1 MFFQD
6 MNLNFQMKSILS
18 GFAAILG
25 LGSLFAQTTEKIT
38 YDDHVF
44 PVFESKC
51 LNCHNPDKKKGD
63 LDLSTYIGTMAGS
76 SGGKVALADDGGSSK
91 LYTVT
96 VHTEEP
102 VMPPEGDKLAK
113 KDADMIRAWID
124 GGLLENKGSKA
135 QKKKKPA
142 FSLATVPT
150 SNKRPEGPPPMPK
163 NLLLEPVMVAARS
176 TVINDMDASPWA
188 PLIAVTGQRQVLLYN
203 TDTLSLAA
211 ILPFPKGQPETV
223 SFHPSGKYLLAG
235 GGIGGKSGS
244 TKVWDV
250 VSGKA
255 MMEAGKEFD
264 SVMAAD
270 LRADLGAIALGGPSR
285 LIKIWDTQAGEQ
297 IKSIKKHTDWLISL
311 AYSYDGILLATGDR
325 NNGVQVWEA
334 ATGNEFHSLRGHQK
348 SIVDVKWRADSSLLA
363 TASEDGQVVFWDM
376 SSGKQIKKV
385 AAHDG
390 GVLAMDYALSGEIVT
405 SGRDRKVKLWKP
417 DLGLKKELPAF
428 AEIITEVAFSHDAKR
443 VFVADWNGQIQVWDT
458 TTYKQIGNL
467 NSNPPKIA
475 DRLVS
480 LQADK
485 EKHLAILKA
494 ESDKTSEVQ
503 KSFDAAKADLAKKA
517 AAVTTAKKTLETLIK
532 ERDAFAAKWNELN
545 LAQQKKISELK
556 TVERQTVATQT
567 QIKQLADQQ
576 QKITTEQQQIRAQ
589 KQKTQQEL
597 AAAENTSQVA
607 RDTLT
612 KKPDDPQ
619 LKQKLAQAEAT
630 EHSKRQQVQQLGS
643 KLANLDKRVAEYSRS
658 LQDKQNAAKESSD
671 KTNKLQA
678 EYTQLIPQ
686 RDEAAKM
693 KDQRNKAY
701 IALKAKVPAMEKVI
715 KPAADLATAKDKLW
729 KDSQAKLA
737 AEQARQKH
745 FTQQL
750 RFWRSAQINTK
761 LLKAKEKTD
770 KIRSDLADAEAEEKE
785 LSKQYQERQKAPQ

>member
-1 MFFQD
+1 M
-6 MNLNFQMKSILS
+6 NFQMKSLLS
-18 GFAAILG
+18 GFAATLC

-44 PVFESKC
+44 PVLESKC

-76 SGGKVALADDGGSSK
+76 SGGKIALAGDGGSSK

-102 VMPPEGDKLAK
+102 VMPPEGDKIAK

-142 FSLATVPT
+142 FSLAAVPA

-163 NLLLEPVMVAARS
+163 DLLLEPVMVPSRS

-211 ILPFPKGQPETV
+211 VLPFPKGQPETV
-223 SFHPSGKYLLAG
+223 SFHPSGKYILAG

-250 VSGKA
+250 VTGKV

-270 LRADLGAIALGGPSR
+270 LRADLGGIALGGPSR
-285 LIKIWDTQAGEQ
+285 LIKLWDTQAGEQ

-325 NNGVQVWEA
+325 NNGLQVWEA

-348 SIVDVKWRADSSLLA
+348 SIVDVKWRADSNLLA
-363 TASEDGQVVFWDM
+363 TASEDGQVIFWDM
-376 SSGKQIKKV
+376 NSGNQIKKV
-385 AAHDG
+385 AAHG
-390 GVLAMDYALSGEIVT
+390 SGVLAMDYALSGDIVT

-417 DLGLKKELPAF
+417 DLVLKKELPAF
-428 AEIITEVAFSHDAKR
+428 EEMITEVAFSHDAKR

-458 TTYKQIGNL
+458 TTYQQVGTL
-467 NSNPPKIA
+467 NPNPPQIA
-475 DRLVS
+475 GRLVS
-480 LQADK
+480 LQVDK
-485 EKHLAILKA
+485 EKHVAILKA
-494 ESDKTSEVQ
+494 ESDKASGVQ
-503 KSFDAAKADLAKKA
+503 EAFDAAKADLAKKT
-517 AAVTTAKKTLETLIK
+517 AAVAATKKTLETLTK
-532 ERDAFAAKWNELN
+532 EHDAFTAKWNELN
-545 LAQQKKISELK
+545 LAHQNKINELK
-556 TVERQTVATQT
+556 SVESQAVAAQT
-567 QIKQLADQQ
+567 QIKQLAGEQQ
-576 QKITTEQQQIRAQ
+576 TIITEQQQIRAQ
-589 KQKTQQEL
+589 KQKSQQEL
-597 AAAENTSQVA
+597 AAAEKTTQVA

-630 EHSKRQQVQQLGS
+630 EHSKRQQVQQLGP
-643 KLANLDKRVAEYSRS
+643 KLANLDKRVAEHTKA
-658 LQDKQNAAKESSD
+658 LQDQQAAARASSD

-678 EYTQLIPQ
+678 ECTQLIAQ
-686 RDEAAKM
+686 RDEVAKV
-693 KDQRNKAY
+693 KDERNKAY
-701 IALKAKVPAMEKVI
+701 IALKEKVPAMEKVI
-715 KPAADLATAKDKLW
+715 KPAADLVITKDKLW

-745 FTQQL
+745 FNQQL
-750 RFWRSAQINTK
+750 GFWKSAQINTK
-761 LLKAKEKTD
+761 VLKAKAKTD
-770 KIRSDLADAEAEEKE
+770 KIRSDLVDAEAEEKE
-785 LSKQYQERQKAPQ
+785 LTKQYQESQKASQ

>member
-1 MFFQD
+1 
-6 MNLNFQMKSILS
+6 MNLQMKSILS
-18 GFAAILG
+18 GFTATLC

-44 PVFESKC
+44 PVLESKC

-63 LDLSTYIGTMAGS
+63 LDLSTYVGTMAGS
-76 SGGKVALADDGGSSK
+76 SGGKIVLAGDGGSSK

-102 VMPPEGDKLAK
+102 VMPPEGDKIAK
-113 KDADMIRAWID
+113 KDADIIRAWID

-135 QKKKKPA
+135 QKKKRPA
-142 FSLATVPT
+142 FSLAAVP
-150 SNKRPEGPPPMPK
+150 SANRRPEGPPPMPK
-163 NLLLEPVMVAARS
+163 DLLLEPVMVAARS

-211 ILPFPKGQPETV
+211 VFPFPKGQPETV

-250 VSGKA
+250 VTGKV

-270 LRADLGAIALGGPSR
+270 LRADLGGIALGGPSR
-285 LIKIWDTQAGEQ
+285 LIKLWDTQAGEQ

-325 NNGVQVWEA
+325 NNGVQIWEA

-348 SIVDVKWRADSSLLA
+348 AIVDVKWRADSNLLA
-363 TASEDGQVVFWDM
+363 TASEDGQVIFWDM
-376 SSGKQIKKV
+376 NSGKQIKK
-385 AAHDG
+385 ASAHGG
-390 GVLAMDYALSGEIVT
+390 GVLAMDYALSGDIVT

-417 DLGLKKELPAF
+417 DLALKKELPAF
-428 AEIITEVAFSHDAKR
+428 AEMITEVCFSHDAKR
-443 VFVADWNGQIQVWDT
+443 VFVADWNGQVQVWDT
-458 TTYKQIGNL
+458 TTYKQVGTL
-467 NSNPPKIA
+467 NPNPPQIA

-480 LQADK
+480 LQAEKDK
-485 EKHLAILKA
+485 HVAVLKA
-494 ESDKTSEVQ
+494 ESDKASVVQ
-503 KSFDAAKADLAKKA
+503 KAFDAAKADLAKKT
-517 AAVTTAKKTLETLIK
+517 AAVATSKKTLETLIK
-532 ERDAFAAKWNELN
+532 ERDAFIAKWKELN
-545 LAQQKKISELK
+545 LAQQDKTNELK
-556 TVERQTVATQT
+556 TVQSQTVAVQN
-567 QIKQLADQQ
+567 QIKLLAEEQ

-589 KQKTQQEL
+589 KQKAQEEL
-597 AAAENTSQVA
+597 AATENITKVA
-607 RDTLT
+607 RDNLT

-619 LKQKLAQAEAT
+619 LKQKLTEAESA
-630 EHSKRQQVQQLGS
+630 EHSKRQQVQQLGAQ
-643 KLANLDKRVAEYSRS
+643 LTTLDKRVVEHAKS
-658 LQDKQNAAKESSD
+658 LQDKQATAKASSD
-671 KTNKLQA
+671 KTNKIQA
-678 EYTQLIPQ
+678 ESTQLIAQ
-686 RDEAAKM
+686 RDEAEKLR
-693 KDQRNKAY
+693 DQRNNAY
-701 IALKAKVPAMEKVI
+701 IALKGKVPAMEKVI
-715 KPAADLATAKDKLW
+715 KPAAELVSAKEKLW

-745 FTQQL
+745 FNQQL
-750 RFWRSAQINTK
+750 TFWKSAQINTK
-761 LLKAKEKTD
+761 LLKAKDKTD

-785 LSKQYQERQKAPQ
+785 LIKQYQESQKAPQ

>member
-1 MFFQD
+1 M
-6 MNLNFQMKSILS
+6 NFQMKSLLS
-18 GFAAILG
+18 GFAATLC

-44 PVFESKC
+44 PVLESKC

-76 SGGKVALADDGGSSK
+76 SGGKIALAGDGGSSK

-102 VMPPEGDKLAK
+102 VMPPEGDKIAK

-142 FSLATVPT
+142 FSLAAVPA

-163 NLLLEPVMVAARS
+163 DLLLEPVMVPSRS

-211 ILPFPKGQPETV
+211 VLPFPKGQPETV
-223 SFHPSGKYLLAG
+223 SFHPSGKYILAG

-250 VSGKA
+250 VTGKV

-270 LRADLGAIALGGPSR
+270 LRADLGGIALGGPSR
-285 LIKIWDTQAGEQ
+285 LIKLWDTQAGEQ

-325 NNGVQVWEA
+325 NNGLQVWEA

-348 SIVDVKWRADSSLLA
+348 SIVDVKWRADSNLLA
-363 TASEDGQVVFWDM
+363 TASEDGQVIFWDM
-376 SSGKQIKKV
+376 NSGNQIKKV
-385 AAHDG
+385 AAHG
-390 GVLAMDYALSGEIVT
+390 SGVLAMDYALSGDIVT

-417 DLGLKKELPAF
+417 DLVLKKELPAF
-428 AEIITEVAFSHDAKR
+428 EEMITEVAFSHDAKR

-458 TTYKQIGNL
+458 TTYQQVGTL
-467 NSNPPKIA
+467 NPNPPQIA
-475 DRLVS
+475 GRLVS
-480 LQADK
+480 LQVDK
-485 EKHLAILKA
+485 EKHVAILKA
-494 ESDKTSEVQ
+494 ESDKASGVQ
-503 KSFDAAKADLAKKA
+503 EAFDAAKADLAKKT
-517 AAVTTAKKTLETLIK
+517 AAVAATKKTLETLTK
-532 ERDAFAAKWNELN
+532 EHDAFTAKWNELN
-545 LAQQKKISELK
+545 LAHQNKINELK
-556 TVERQTVATQT
+556 SVESQALAAQT
-567 QIKQLADQQ
+567 QIKQLAGEQQ
-576 QKITTEQQQIRAQ
+576 TIITEQQQIRAQ
-589 KQKTQQEL
+589 KQKSQQEL
-597 AAAENTSQVA
+597 AAAEKTTQVA

-630 EHSKRQQVQQLGS
+630 EHSKRQQVQQLGP
-643 KLANLDKRVAEYSRS
+643 KLANLDKRVAEHTKA
-658 LQDKQNAAKESSD
+658 LQDQQAAARASSD

-678 EYTQLIPQ
+678 ECTQLIAQ
-686 RDEAAKM
+686 RDEVAKV
-693 KDQRNKAY
+693 KDERNKAY
-701 IALKAKVPAMEKVI
+701 IALKEKVPAMEKVI
-715 KPAADLATAKDKLW
+715 KPAADLVITKDKLW

-745 FTQQL
+745 FNQQL
-750 RFWRSAQINTK
+750 GFWKSAQINTK
-761 LLKAKEKTD
+761 VLKAKAKTD

-785 LSKQYQERQKAPQ
+785 LTKQYQESQKAFQ

>member
-1 MFFQD
+1 M
-6 MNLNFQMKSILS
+6 NFQMKSLLS
-18 GFAAILG
+18 GFAATLC

-44 PVFESKC
+44 PVLESKC

-76 SGGKVALADDGGSSK
+76 SGGKIALAGDGGSSK

-102 VMPPEGDKLAK
+102 VMPPEGDKIAK

-142 FSLATVPT
+142 FSLAAVPA

-163 NLLLEPVMVAARS
+163 DLLLEPVMVPSRS

-211 ILPFPKGQPETV
+211 VLPFPKGQPETV
-223 SFHPSGKYLLAG
+223 SFHPSGKYILAG

-250 VSGKA
+250 VTGKV

-270 LRADLGAIALGGPSR
+270 LRADLGGIALGGPSR
-285 LIKIWDTQAGEQ
+285 LIKLWDTQAGEQ

-325 NNGVQVWEA
+325 NNGLQVWEA

-348 SIVDVKWRADSSLLA
+348 SIVDVKWRADSNLLA
-363 TASEDGQVVFWDM
+363 TASEDGQVIFWDM
-376 SSGKQIKKV
+376 NSGNQIKKV
-385 AAHDG
+385 AAHG
-390 GVLAMDYALSGEIVT
+390 SGVLAMDYALSGDIVT

-417 DLGLKKELPAF
+417 DLVLKKELPAF
-428 AEIITEVAFSHDAKR
+428 EEMITEVAFSHDAKR

-458 TTYKQIGNL
+458 TTYQQVGTL
-467 NSNPPKIA
+467 NPNPPQIA
-475 DRLVS
+475 GRLVS
-480 LQADK
+480 LQVDK
-485 EKHLAILKA
+485 EKHVAILKA
-494 ESDKTSEVQ
+494 ESDKASGVQ
-503 KSFDAAKADLAKKA
+503 EAFDAAKADLAKKT
-517 AAVTTAKKTLETLIK
+517 AAVAATKKTLETLTK
-532 ERDAFAAKWNELN
+532 EHDAFTAKWNELN
-545 LAQQKKISELK
+545 LAHQNKINELK
-556 TVERQTVATQT
+556 SVESQAVAAQT
-567 QIKQLADQQ
+567 QIKQLAGEQQ
-576 QKITTEQQQIRAQ
+576 TIITEQQQIRAQ
-589 KQKTQQEL
+589 KQKSQQEL
-597 AAAENTSQVA
+597 AAAEKTTQVA

-630 EHSKRQQVQQLGS
+630 EHSKRQQVQQLGP
-643 KLANLDKRVAEYSRS
+643 KLANLDKRVAEHTKA
-658 LQDKQNAAKESSD
+658 LQDQQAAARASSD

-678 EYTQLIPQ
+678 ECTQLIAQ
-686 RDEAAKM
+686 RDEVAKV
-693 KDQRNKAY
+693 KDERNKAY
-701 IALKAKVPAMEKVI
+701 IALKEKVPAMEKVI
-715 KPAADLATAKDKLW
+715 KPAADLVITKDKLW

-745 FTQQL
+745 FNQQL
-750 RFWRSAQINTK
+750 GFWKSAQINTK
-761 LLKAKEKTD
+761 VLKAKAKTD

-785 LSKQYQERQKAPQ
+785 LTKQYQESQKASQ

>member
-1 MFFQD
+1 M
-6 MNLNFQMKSILS
+6 NFQMKSLLS
-18 GFAAILG
+18 GFAATLC

-44 PVFESKC
+44 PVLESKC

-76 SGGKVALADDGGSSK
+76 SGGKIALAGDGGSSK

-102 VMPPEGDKLAK
+102 VMPPEGDKIAK

-142 FSLATVPT
+142 FSLAAVPA

-163 NLLLEPVMVAARS
+163 DLLLEPVMVPSRS

-211 ILPFPKGQPETV
+211 VLPFPKGQPETV
-223 SFHPSGKYLLAG
+223 SFHPSGKYILAG

-250 VSGKA
+250 VTGKV

-270 LRADLGAIALGGPSR
+270 LRADLGGIALGGPSR
-285 LIKIWDTQAGEQ
+285 LIKLWDTQAGEQ

-325 NNGVQVWEA
+325 NNGLQVWEA

-348 SIVDVKWRADSSLLA
+348 SIVDVKWRADSNLLA
-363 TASEDGQVVFWDM
+363 TASEDGQVIFWDM
-376 SSGKQIKKV
+376 NSGNQIKKV
-385 AAHDG
+385 AAHG
-390 GVLAMDYALSGEIVT
+390 SGVLAMDYALSGDIVT

-417 DLGLKKELPAF
+417 DLVLKKELPAF
-428 AEIITEVAFSHDAKR
+428 EEMITEVAFSHDAKR

-458 TTYKQIGNL
+458 TTYQQVGTL
-467 NSNPPKIA
+467 NPNPPQIA
-475 DRLVS
+475 GRLVS
-480 LQADK
+480 LQVDK
-485 EKHLAILKA
+485 EKHVAILKA
-494 ESDKTSEVQ
+494 ESDKASGVQ
-503 KSFDAAKADLAKKA
+503 KAFDAAKADLAKKT
-517 AAVTTAKKTLETLIK
+517 AAVAATKKTLETLTK
-532 ERDAFAAKWNELN
+532 EHDAFTAKWNELN
-545 LAQQKKISELK
+545 LAHQNKINELK
-556 TVERQTVATQT
+556 SVESQALAAQT
-567 QIKQLADQQ
+567 QIKQLAGEQQ
-576 QKITTEQQQIRAQ
+576 TIITEQQQIRAQ
-589 KQKTQQEL
+589 KQKSQQEL
-597 AAAENTSQVA
+597 AAAEKTTQVA

-630 EHSKRQQVQQLGS
+630 EHSKRQQVQQLGP
-643 KLANLDKRVAEYSRS
+643 KLANLDKRVAEHTKA
-658 LQDKQNAAKESSD
+658 LQDQQAAARASSD

-678 EYTQLIPQ
+678 ECTQLIAQ
-686 RDEAAKM
+686 RDEVAKV
-693 KDQRNKAY
+693 KDERNKAY
-701 IALKAKVPAMEKVI
+701 IALKEKVPAMEKVI
-715 KPAADLATAKDKLW
+715 KPAADLVITKDKLW

-745 FTQQL
+745 FNQQL
-750 RFWRSAQINTK
+750 GFWKSAQINTK
-761 LLKAKEKTD
+761 VLKAKAKTD

-785 LSKQYQERQKAPQ
+785 LTKQYQESQKASQ